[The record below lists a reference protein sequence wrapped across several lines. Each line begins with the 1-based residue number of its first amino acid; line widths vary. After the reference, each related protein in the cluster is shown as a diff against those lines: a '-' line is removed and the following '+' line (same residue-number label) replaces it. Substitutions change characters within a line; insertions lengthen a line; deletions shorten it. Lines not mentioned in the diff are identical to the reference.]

1 MHTQVT
7 TNAAVAS
14 ASIALSAANS
24 DVQHVAAP
32 VVAIA
37 EERAKAA
44 TEAEG
49 IKLQQQRETSAYE
62 RIDKLSAARQDW
74 QDTAYKTSNEMLYG
88 ILADC
93 YRLYHDMC
101 GKGVDAAALRAALE
115 RKLSERGIARKA
127 STHTMAKIVRCVFDG
142 DRRRISAYSR
152 ALQAALSANA
162 AADGLAAFISD
173 AGGVEELRLA
183 KSPNFVPTAV
193 KVDKAKAAI
202 ATKSLVTIDDKS
214 LAKQLDTAN
223 VGAQYVLVASMQA
236 DGTLSINA
244 VLQSDAALNA
254 ALAAYYGQNKDAIA
268 ASAVNDAQAKASADK
283 QQGLEELVTL
293 AAAA

>member
-7 TNAAVAS
+7 TIAAVAPT
-14 ASIALSAANS
+14 AVVANVVAAA
-24 DVQHVAAP
+24 DQVPAP

-37 EERAKAA
+37 DERAKAA

-49 IKLQQQRETSAYE
+49 IKLQQQRVTSAYE
-62 RIDKLSAARQDW
+62 RIDKLSAARQSW
-74 QDTAYKTSNEMLYG
+74 QDTVYKTSNEMLYG
-88 ILADC
+88 ILAEC
-93 YRLYHDMC
+93 YVLYHDMC
-101 GKGVDAAALRAALE
+101 GKSVDAAALRAALE
-115 RKLSERGIARKA
+115 SKLTERGIARKA

-152 ALQAALSANA
+152 ALLAALSEKV
-162 AADGLAAFISD
+162 AADGLAKFIEK
-173 AGGVEELRLA
+173 AKGIEELRLA
-183 KSPNFVPTAV
+183 KSSNFVSTAK

-202 ATKSLVTIDDKS
+202 ATKSLVTIDDKA
-214 LAKQLDTAN
+214 LAQQLDTAN

-236 DGTLSINA
+236 DGTLSVNA
-244 VLQSDAALNA
+244 VLQSDAALKA

-268 ASAVNDAQAKASADK
+268 ASAVNDAQVKASADK
-283 QQGLEELVTL
+283 QQELEDLVTL